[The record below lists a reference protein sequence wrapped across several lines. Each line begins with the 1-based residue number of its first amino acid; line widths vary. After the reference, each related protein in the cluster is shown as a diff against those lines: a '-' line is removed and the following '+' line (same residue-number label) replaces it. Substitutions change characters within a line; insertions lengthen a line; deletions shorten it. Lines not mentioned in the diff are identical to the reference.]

1 MFGQK
6 DIENLFLKRS
16 GVIYDTT
23 NKKKNLPPEFTEFIL
38 VLHGILLLT
47 HHPVS
52 TDDTVLSTS
61 WTSAMDHLQMFLMN
75 DGTTEDVQAAGR
87 VLVAHCNNC
96 NDKPLKVTARKEFF
110 VTKDNN
116 KVTSKLVTL
125 ATLPQL
131 RMLRTYTNCVPITPL
146 KIGWETQCCM
156 AGRRFKENSTAFI
169 HPQASTR
176 VPDGDKAAKLPDQQM
191 RNNKY
196 LCVREDDF
204 C

>member
-1 MFGQK
+1 
-6 DIENLFLKRS
+6 
-16 GVIYDTT
+16 
-23 NKKKNLPPEFTEFIL
+23 
-38 VLHGILLLT
+38 
-47 HHPVS
+47 
-52 TDDTVLSTS
+52 
-61 WTSAMDHLQMFLMN
+61 MN

-87 VLVAHCNNC
+87 VLVAHRYNC
-96 NDKPLKVTARKEFF
+96 NDKPLNLSALKELY

-131 RMLRTYTNCVPITPL
+131 KMLRTYTHYVPVTPL

-156 AGRRFKENSTAFI
+156 AVRRFKENSTSFV

-176 VPDGDKAAKLPDQQM
+176 VPDRDKAVQLPDQQM
-191 RNNKY
+191 RNNK
-196 LCVREDDF
+196 CPCAREEDF

>member
-1 MFGQK
+1 MFGQT

-16 GVIYDTT
+16 GVIYDTA

-52 TDDTVLSTS
+52 ADDTVFSTS

-87 VLVAHCNNC
+87 VLVAHRNNR
-96 NDKPLKVTARKEFF
+96 NDKRLNVTAQKEFF
-110 VTKDNN
+110 VTKGNN

-125 ATLPQL
+125 AILPPTKDATNLHQL
-131 RMLRTYTNCVPITPL
+131 CAYHAIKDWMGNPVLY
-146 KIGWETQCCM
+146 GW
-156 AGRRFKENSTAFI
+156 KEVQGELYRI
-169 HPQASTR
+169 HP
-176 VPDGDKAAKLPDQQM
+176 P
-191 RNNKY
+191 
-196 LCVREDDF
+196 
-204 C
+204 